1 MKYFTKEEVIRCYRE
16 RKEDRCKECRLTQ
29 AVKKLPN
36 GIEEN
41 IEALVNEVLEPACE
55 KLGKE
60 VVVISGFRCPLEN
73 HRHGGLND
81 CQAVKGEAVEIAPV
95 QDSGFTVLDLAR
107 VIEELGKYDEL
118 IVYPTYVRVS
128 YKRQGGN
135 RKEVKR

>member
-1 MKYFTKEEVIRCYRE
+1 MKIYKITDVIPCYRTVG
-16 RKEDRCKECRLTQ
+16 RCEKCKLAG
-29 AVKKLPN
+29 AVSRMPFSVD
-36 GIEEN
+36 EN
-41 IEALVNEVLEPACE
+41 MEALVTEVLEPACE

-60 VVVISGFRCPLEN
+60 IVVISGFRCPLEN
-73 HRHGGLND
+73 RRHGGSND
-81 CQAVKGEAVEIAPV
+81 SQAVKGEAVEIAPV
-95 QDSGFTVLDLAR
+95 QDSGFTGLDLAR